1 MQSCGNAREMHTS
14 REQRRRV
21 WKWEQELE
29 FPEHLLNCALINHRH
44 RHRRI
49 PFVLTYFYSESK
61 LRQKIER
68 DEKINANLC
77 TFHGQRP
84 APGDRRKKLYINL
97 SRRVNLIHFIKC
109 FSANH
114 LSDFFLYPG
123 LPIAAPYCVYAAVH
137 AHTNTHHCK

>member
-1 MQSCGNAREMHTS
+1 MHTS

-114 LSDFFLYPG
+114 LSDFFPLSWP
-123 LPIAAPYCVYAAVH
+123 AYCSAILRIRRSARTH
-137 AHTNTHHCK
+137 KHTPLQMTQ